1 MATAGF
7 TLITESLHLRKPY
20 LALPMSGQFEQ
31 VINAIFLEK
40 LGCGINLQQVTPQSI
55 GDFLYRLPEF
65 EAALAG
71 QPSFD
76 NRLLLRKM
84 DALLA
89 DDAKEARRFHRER
102 KQLSAAPEAGTKTD

>member
-7 TLITESLHLRKPY
+7 TLITESLHLKKPY

-31 VINAIFLEK
+31 AINAVFLEN
-40 LGCGINLQQVTPQSI
+40 LNCGVNLHQISSAGI

-65 EAALAG
+65 ENALAG
-71 QPSFD
+71 LPAFD
-76 NRLLLRKM
+76 NTPLLAKM

-89 DDAKEARRFHRER
+89 NNAEEARRFHRQR
-102 KQLSAAPEAGTKTD
+102 KQLSDPPETETALD